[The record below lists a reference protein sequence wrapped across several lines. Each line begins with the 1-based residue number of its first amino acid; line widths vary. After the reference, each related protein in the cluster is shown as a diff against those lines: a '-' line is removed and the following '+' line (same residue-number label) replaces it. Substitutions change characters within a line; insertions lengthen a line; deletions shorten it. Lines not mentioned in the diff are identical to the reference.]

1 MHRMHRAIITVLGND
16 RVGIIYNVTR
26 VLSEFNINVLD
37 INQTIM
43 AGKTFTMIMLV
54 DTEAMNADYKNVVEA
69 LTALGQELGVSIR
82 MQREDVF
89 NAMHSIG

>member
-1 MHRMHRAIITVLGND
+1 MHRAIITVLGKD
-16 RVGIIYNVTR
+16 RVGIIYNVTK

-43 AGKTFTMIMLV
+43 DGKTFTMVMLV
-54 DTEAMNADYKNVVEA
+54 DTEGMNKDYKDVVDA
-69 LTALGQELGVSIR
+69 LAAKGEELGVSIR

>member
-1 MHRMHRAIITVLGND
+1 MHRAIITVLGKD
-16 RVGIIYNVTR
+16 RVGIIYNVTK

-43 AGKTFTMIMLV
+43 DGKTFTMIMLV
-54 DTEAMNADYKNVVEA
+54 DTEAMNQGHKDVVDA